1 MIKKLLTA
9 AAVCA
14 ALSSGA
20 AQATTFDFS
29 YTFTDGQEL
38 TGSFSGTT
46 ANGGLSATN
55 ISNLQ
60 VAFAGTAFTGGV
72 SPTLVLNSWNSS
84 STSPGWNSASVPTTI
99 YANGSLNN
107 FVFPTSMPRRTPR
120 RITNSLRQRCNQ
132 RDLPSNCRQFYDG
145 SVAQPRAIRDAPG
158 NARRL
163 DAERS
168 CGAGP
173 DSRGAPAAGSL
184 ASVPGFPRLPSS
196 PRRPPD
202 RSKLIRALI
211 LET

>member
-60 VAFAGTAFTGGV
+60 VSFAGTAFTGGV
-72 SPTLVLNSWNSS
+72 SPTLILNSWNSS

-107 FVFPTSMPRRTPR
+107 FSVSDVDASVNTSPDYEFVYVNDT
-120 RITNSLRQRCNQ
+120 TNGIYQATAANFTTGQL
-132 RDLPSNCRQFYDG
+132 DL
-145 SVAQPRAIRDAPG
+145 DAPG
-158 NARRL
+158 NA
-163 DAERS
+163 
-168 CGAGP
+168 AGWTLSEVAAP
-173 DSRGAPAAGSL
+173 VPLPAALPLL
-184 ASVPGFPRLPSS
+184 ASSFGGLGFLGF
-196 PRRPPD
+196 RR
-202 RSKLIRALI
+202 RRAVR
-211 LET
+211 